1 MRMFATL
8 PILILYLIPIV
19 LACYLMILG
28 IKALRIY
35 IAKNQ
40 NNEGPKL

>member
-8 PILILYLIPIV
+8 PILILYLIPV
-19 LACYLMILG
+19 ALACYLMVLG
-28 IKALRIY
+28 IKALKIY

-40 NNEGPKL
+40 NNEGPK

>member
-1 MRMFATL
+1 MRMFAAL
-8 PILILYLIPIV
+8 PVLMLYLIPIV

-28 IKALRIY
+28 IKALKIY

-40 NNEGPKL
+40 DVHRL

>member
-40 NNEGPKL
+40 MNENPKS